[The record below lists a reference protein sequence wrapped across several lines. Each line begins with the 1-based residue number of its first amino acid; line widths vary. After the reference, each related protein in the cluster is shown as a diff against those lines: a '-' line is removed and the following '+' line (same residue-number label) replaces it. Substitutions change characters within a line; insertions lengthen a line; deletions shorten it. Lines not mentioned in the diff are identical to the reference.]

1 MPVVDI
7 HAHVLFPEVMG
18 LCGSAGPEMA
28 NDKHGIPFFR
38 SGQYVLSNV
47 KFADSPFSDLAQRVA
62 AMNRFGIDHQL
73 ISPNPL
79 TYFYAQPTEL
89 GEQFARA
96 HNDAAAAAI
105 RAYPTRLSALAQLPM
120 QSPAA
125 AVRELERAVK
135 ELKLVG
141 AQIGSDF
148 NGRMLDDPQF
158 DVVWDALAHLDVP
171 VIVHPGTAGA
181 ERPAGQREA
190 LRDYDMDIV
199 IGFAADETMA
209 AHYLLFGGVLDKHP
223 KLRALIPHAGGTAPW
238 LKGRMRT
245 AMERRPWAK
254 GKYNRSFDELWQQL
268 SFDCLVGTDEAMRFL
283 VDTEGAQR
291 VMLGSNFAGWDQE
304 SGVVARVKGLGLA
317 SEVER
322 AVMGQSAIDYF
333 NLPVGAMAAAT
344 PAHVS

>member
-1 MPVVDI
+1 MSIVVDV

-18 LCGSAGPEMA
+18 LAGPAGPEMGD
-28 NDKHGIPFFR
+28 DKDGIPFFR

-47 KFADSPFSDLAQRVA
+47 KFADSPFSDLAQRVSG
-62 AMNRFGIDHQL
+62 MDRFGIDHQI

-79 TYFYAQPTEL
+79 TYFYAQPVEL
-89 GEQFARA
+89 GERFARA
-96 HNDAAAAAI
+96 HNDASIAAVH
-105 RAYPTRLSALAQLPM
+105 AYPTRISALAQLPM
-120 QSPAA
+120 QSPEA

-135 ELKLVG
+135 AGLCG

-148 NGRMLDDPQF
+148 NGITLDDSKFEP
-158 DVVWDALAHLDVP
+158 VWAAFERLDVP

-181 ERPAGQREA
+181 ERSANQREA

-209 AHYLLFGGVLDKHP
+209 AHTLIFGGVLDRHP
-223 KLRALIPHAGGTAPW
+223 KLRVIIPHAGGTAPW

-245 AMERRPWAK
+245 AMERRPWAR
-254 GKYNRSFDELWQQL
+254 GRYTRSFDELWQQL

-291 VMLGSNFAGWDQE
+291 VMCGSNFAGWDQE
-304 SGVVARVKGLGLA
+304 SGVVARVKGLGLDPA
-317 SEVER
+317 RER
-322 AVMGQSAIDYF
+322 AVLGQSAIDYF
-333 NLPVGAMAAAT
+333 KLPLGAAA
-344 PAHVS
+344 AAQ